1 MLKLLVLSCSTAV
14 AASRALAG
22 ASFLGFNV
30 VNLQSG
36 NFSADAAYT
45 HATAALLHSGALR
58 YPGGNLADWWDWR
71 SC

>member
-1 MLKLLVLSCSTAV
+1 MSCIV
-14 AASRALAG
+14 WG
-22 ASFLGFNV
+22 PGFNV

-71 SC
+71 SPRMLTTGGP